1 MRRVAAPTISDRDDR
16 EDDLARI
23 VLYFL
28 LSSRVSLQDL
38 ECKLYDIS
46 MNISPVS
53 QKKNCSPYLVA
64 SFAGWA
70 VHPYVSAEKK
80 NFLHS
85 SRHHC
90 RQFILNSRLWRRY
103 CQYAYVC
110 KARVCKFFPLKNK
123 KVPPVA
129 ELGLKSTMVEAL
141 NLLMAE
147 ARSGGGS

>member
-1 MRRVAAPTISDRDDR
+1 MRRVAAPTISDGDDQ

-53 QKKNCSPYLVA
+53 QKKKLQPLSGGVICGLGCTPLC
-64 SFAGWA
+64 
-70 VHPYVSAEKK
+70 VSRKK